1 MSDNAH
7 LDDARLADIRLYI
20 ARERAKSNPT
30 EELDDLLAEVDRL
43 NERFGVIGEAD
54 AHGVDHYWAL
64 KFLDSHQRPPTT
76 EEMEQAAPIYLS
88 ATKEVDRL
96 RETVA
101 AADTERDWA
110 QARLAELTDAT
121 DDALRTR
128 LAVAIDRN
136 DRAAILEV
144 VGALSR
150 RLTAV
155 TEERDNPR
163 KALLRHVFNW
173 GEDDGENRGVEDLRE
188 AILDAYGAGFGWSYR
203 GEAYGKTNDPKDDID
218 FETWYRTA
226 TEERSFTW
234 YPQGSVDALKTE
246 LAALRASYTW
256 TPATPD
262 TMPPVGSGPWLVKYG
277 ESILLCWVEMNKD
290 KVFWTSDRPE
300 RRKYSRQFFI
310 PSGTFFAALPL
321 EPDASTRGEA
331 GATADA
337 TEVKDA

>member
-1 MSDNAH
+1 MSDNTR
-7 LDDARLADIRLYI
+7 LDDVRLAQDRLSEWCQCVGTYEYP
-20 ARERAKSNPT
+20 AVEDVDT
-30 EELDDLLAEVDRL
+30 VLAEVDRL
-43 NERFGVIGEAD
+43 GAS
-54 AHGVDHYWAL
+54 L
-64 KFLDSHQRPPTT
+64 L
-76 EEMEQAAPIYLS
+76 
-88 ATKEVDRL
+88 
-96 RETVA
+96 

-262 TMPPVGSGPWLVKYG
+262 TMPPVGSGPWLVTHKDWIGDTFGIVLRSMWSFSDDDGPYWAESAANDGLG
-277 ESILLCWVEMNKD
+277 ELIEGTMFASI
-290 KVFWTSDRPE
+290 
-300 RRKYSRQFFI
+300 
-310 PSGTFFAALPL
+310 PL
-321 EPDASTRGEA
+321 EPPASTRDES
-331 GATADA
+331 GATVDA